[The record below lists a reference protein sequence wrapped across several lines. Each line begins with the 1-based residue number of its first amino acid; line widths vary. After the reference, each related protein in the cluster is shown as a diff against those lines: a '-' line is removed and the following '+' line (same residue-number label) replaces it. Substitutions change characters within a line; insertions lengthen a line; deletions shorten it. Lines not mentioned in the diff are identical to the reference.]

1 MAHLTI
7 GASENTFKILFESI
21 RDNFEFSRSDSGD
34 FGPFTAGYALEAH
47 LKGGSVDLRAD
58 NTVQI
63 KELDIKWDKLDLN
76 LGLDIPE
83 ICVGGFCII
92 PNPFGG
98 CLLRAPRFCVF
109 DSDPDI
115 SITLPLGGLIT
126 SEISVT
132 GSLLTKYAVNS
143 TRPGGMNDWDA
154 QDSNPSL
161 ANHWQL
167 FLDPQFLDV
176 DVFDIADIVGDLLEN
191 AVDAAVD
198 NLLGF
203 LPGWVRDLIKAILG
217 PIIDVI
223 RAVLDIADDIQEWI
237 SDLLN
242 VSFGILD
249 FILQLVADYFAKKYP
264 LHQIEDPYPILEAA
278 ANPNQGG
285 VASIIPVKIPIRDL
299 NVFNNDQEMVL
310 EGNVGVTP

>member
-1 MAHLTI
+1 MPHLTI

-21 RDNFEFSRSDSGD
+21 RDNFKFSRSDSGD
-34 FGPFTAGYALEAH
+34 FGPFTAGYALDAH
-47 LKGGSVDLRAD
+47 LEGGSVDLRAD

-63 KELDIKWDKLDLN
+63 KELDIKWDRLDFN
-76 LGLDIPE
+76 LGIDIPE

-98 CLLRAPRFCVF
+98 CLVRAPRVCIF
-109 DSDPDI
+109 DRDPDI

-132 GSLLTKYAVNS
+132 GSLLTKYAINPA
-143 TRPGGMNDWDA
+143 RPGGMNDWDA
-154 QDSNPSL
+154 QDANPSL

-167 FLDPQFLDV
+167 FLDPQFLDL
-176 DVFDIADIVGDLLEN
+176 DIFDIADIVGDLLEN
-191 AVDAAVD
+191 AVDIAVD
-198 NLLGF
+198 NLLSF
-203 LPGWVRDLIKAILG
+203 LPGWARDLIKAILG
-217 PIIDVI
+217 PIIDLIRVI
-223 RAVLDIADDIQEWI
+223 LDIADDIQEWI

-249 FILQLVADYFAKKYP
+249 FILQLVADYFANKYP
-264 LHQIEDPYPILEAA
+264 LHQIEDPYPILEAT
-278 ANPNQGG
+278 ANPNPGLPT
-285 VASIIPVKIPIRDL
+285 SIIPVKIPIRDL
-299 NVFNNDQEMVL
+299 RVFNNDQEMVI